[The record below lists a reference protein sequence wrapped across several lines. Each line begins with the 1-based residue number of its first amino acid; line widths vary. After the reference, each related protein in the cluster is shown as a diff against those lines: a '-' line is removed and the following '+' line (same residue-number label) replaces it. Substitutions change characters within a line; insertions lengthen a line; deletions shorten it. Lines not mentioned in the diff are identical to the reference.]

1 MADTPEKVVPRKE
14 GVALATIGVV
24 DEEPI
29 EVHFNPV
36 SLQFTISNQ
45 LKESGGTQYVATATM
60 KLAMDLIF
68 DSTDTGRDVTETT
81 RKIQAFL
88 GPETPPGEGATNQ
101 PPPPKVRF
109 EWGTIR
115 FEGFAEGYKETLD
128 FFSIDGVPLRA
139 SVNLALTRA
148 DRVFEKVTAPGA
160 VVDAPGL
167 FDVPAQSA
175 ADASK
180 NAQAPG
186 AARALAAANSQ
197 RSLRFG
203 DGGPLTVG
211 ASVELKP
218 AVAFSS
224 GSGGLSLGGLS
235 LGGGAGAGLSLGGGA
250 GAGLS
255 LGGGAGSSLGGSA
268 GLSLGGG
275 ASFGAS
281 AGTGIAAG
289 GGVGFSVGGS
299 AGVSASAGISGL
311 ARLSAT
317 EGAFSGLRISAR
329 AASSARFDPAKLAP
343 KISSAT
349 AALDAGATFQV
360 GGKAIMQGSGGL
372 RADVGASGKLSFD
385 AG

>member
-1 MADTPEKVVPRKE
+1 MAETPEKVVPRKE

-45 LKESGGTQYVATATM
+45 LKENGGTQYVATATM
-60 KLAMDLIF
+60 KLTMDLIF
-68 DSTDTGRDVTETT
+68 DSTDTGSDVTETT

-88 GPETPPGEGATNQ
+88 GPEKPPGEGATNQ
-101 PPPPKVRF
+101 PPPPEVQF

-115 FEGFAEGYKETLD
+115 FKGYAEGYKETID

-139 SVNLALTRA
+139 SVNLTLTRA
-148 DRVFEKVTAPGA
+148 DRVFEKGTAGSA
-160 VVDAPGL
+160 VVDDPGL

-186 AARALAAANSQ
+186 AARAFAAANFQESI
-197 RSLRFG
+197 RFG
-203 DGGPLTVG
+203 GGGALTLD

-218 AVAFSS
+218 AVAFSA
-224 GSGGLSLGGLS
+224 GG
-235 LGGGAGAGLSLGGGA
+235 GAGLSLGGGA
-250 GAGLS
+250 GL
-255 LGGGAGSSLGGSA
+255 SLGGSA
-268 GLSLGGG
+268 GVSLGGG

-281 AGTGIAAG
+281 AGAGIEAG
-289 GGVGFSVGGS
+289 GDLGFSAGGS

-311 ARLSAT
+311 ARRSAT
-317 EGAFSGLRISAR
+317 EGAFSGLRVSAS
-329 AASSARFDPAKLAP
+329 ASSSTRFDPAKLAP

-360 GGKAIMQGSGGL
+360 GGKAIMEGRGGL

-385 AG
+385 AR